1 MAVPGLHEAR
11 AARNEGTQL
20 RQLAAKQLGVLNQGD
35 IGTRG
40 RFQVGIGNYGQAAP
54 APMQLVVSTPDS
66 ETV

>member
-1 MAVPGLHEAR
+1 MSGWAR
-11 AARNEGTQL
+11 FETLSGRPAGY
-20 RQLAAKQLGVLNQGD
+20 RQPAAKQLGVLNQGD

-40 RFQVGIGNYGQAAP
+40 HFQVGIGNYGQAAP